1 MGLPIS
7 ESDGRAPV
15 GGPPAE
21 LSSDD
26 ELLERLAE
34 ADPAAFSSLVEL
46 HFQPVYRVAWRML
59 GGREGAEDV
68 AQEAFLRLWQNPR
81 QVRDGKAL
89 RSWLMR
95 VASNLV
101 VDRHRRQGPVDAG
114 ELPDNADEAPGPE
127 LALRRSDVSAAIDS
141 AIAGLP
147 ERQRLALVL
156 SHYEGYGNPDIAL
169 ALDVSVE
176 AVESLL
182 SRGRRGLKAVLADR
196 WQELLDDIA
205 SL

>member
-1 MGLPIS
+1 LPVG
-7 ESDGRAPV
+7 ESDGAAPDAA
-15 GGPPAE
+15 PQARS
-21 LSSDD
+21 LSDD
-26 ELLERLAE
+26 DLLERLAA
-34 ADPAAFSSLVEL
+34 ADPTAFASLVER

-59 GGREGAEDV
+59 GGREGAEDI

-81 QVRDGKAL
+81 QVRHGKAV

-101 VDRHRRQGPVDAG
+101 IDRYRRQGPVDPG
-114 ELPDNADEAPGPE
+114 ELPDTADDAPGPE
-127 LALRRSDVSAAIDS
+127 LSLRRTKAAATIDG
-141 AIAGLP
+141 AIADLP

-156 SHYEGYGNPDIAL
+156 SHYEGCGNPEIAL

-182 SRGRRGLKAVLADR
+182 ARARRGLKAVLADR
-196 WQELLDDIA
+196 WQELLDDMA

>member
-1 MGLPIS
+1 L
-7 ESDGRAPV
+7 
-15 GGPPAE
+15 
-21 LSSDD
+21 SDD
-26 ELLERLAE
+26 DLLERLVR
-34 ADPAAFSSLVEL
+34 ADPAAFARLVEL

-59 GGREGAEDV
+59 GRRDGAEDI

-89 RSWLMR
+89 KSWLMR

-101 VDRHRRQGPVDAG
+101 VDGYRRRVPVDAG
-114 ELPDNADEAPGPE
+114 ELPDSADDAPGPE
-127 LALRRSDVSAAIDS
+127 LALRRANVTAAIDA
-141 AIAGLP
+141 AIADLP

-156 SHYEGYGNPDIAL
+156 SHFEGYGNPEIAL

-182 SRGRRGLKAVLADR
+182 ARARRGLKAVLADR
-196 WQELLDDIA
+196 WQELLDDLA
-205 SL
+205 AL

>member
-1 MGLPIS
+1 VP
-7 ESDGRAPV
+7 
-15 GGPPAE
+15 
-21 LSSDD
+21 D
-26 ELLERLAE
+26 EDLLERLSH
-34 ADPAAFSSLVEL
+34 ADPAAFATLVEL

-101 VDRHRRQGPVDAG
+101 VDRYRRQGPVDPG
-114 ELPDNADEAPGPE
+114 EPPDIADDAPGPD
-127 LALRRSDVSAAIDS
+127 LALRRADVAAAIDG

-182 SRGRRGLKAVLADR
+182 ARARRSLRTVLADR
-196 WQELLDDIA
+196 WQELLDDMG

>member
-1 MGLPIS
+1 M
-7 ESDGRAPV
+7 SD
-15 GGPPAE
+15 E
-21 LSSDD
+21 
-26 ELLERLAE
+26 ELLERLAH
-34 ADPAAFSSLVEL
+34 ADAAAFARLVEL

-59 GGREGAEDV
+59 GGRDGAEDI
-68 AQEAFLRLWQNPR
+68 AQESFLRLWRNPR

-95 VASNLV
+95 VASNLA
-101 VDRHRRQGPVDAG
+101 VDRYRRQGPVDGG
-114 ELPDNADEAPGPE
+114 ELPDTADDAPGPE
-127 LALRRSDVSAAIDS
+127 LSLRRANVTAVVDA

-156 SHYEGYGNPDIAL
+156 SHYEGCGNPEIAF

-182 SRGRRGLKAVLADR
+182 ARARRSLKAVLADR
-196 WQELLDDIA
+196 RQDLLDDLA

>member
-1 MGLPIS
+1 MPVS
-7 ESDGRAPV
+7 ESDGAAPD
-15 GGPPAE
+15 GGPHTGSLA
-21 LSSDD
+21 DD
-26 ELLERLAE
+26 DLLERLAQ
-34 ADPAAFSSLVEL
+34 ADPAAFAGLVEL

-59 GGREGAEDV
+59 GGRDGAEDI

-89 RSWLMR
+89 KSWLMR

-101 VDRHRRQGPVDAG
+101 VDRYRRQGPVDAG
-114 ELPDNADEAPGPE
+114 ELPDTADDAPGPE
-127 LALRRSDVSAAIDS
+127 LALRRSNVAAAIDS
-141 AIAGLP
+141 AIAALP

-156 SHYEGYGNPDIAL
+156 SHYEGYGNPEIAL

-182 SRGRRGLKAVLADR
+182 ARGRRGLKAALADR
-196 WQELLDDIA
+196 WQELLDDI
-205 SL
+205 SSF

>member
-1 MGLPIS
+1 MPLGG
-7 ESDGRAPV
+7 SDNAAPAAEA
-15 GGPPAE
+15 PAGA
-21 LSSDD
+21 SPDD
-26 ELLERLAE
+26 ELLERLGR
-34 ADPAAFSSLVEL
+34 ADSAAFARLVEL

-59 GGREGAEDV
+59 GGRDGADDI
-68 AQEAFLRLWQNPR
+68 AQEAFLRLWRNPQ

-89 RSWLMR
+89 KSWLMR

-101 VDRHRRQGPVDAG
+101 VDGYRRRGPVDAG
-114 ELPDNADEAPGPE
+114 ELPETADDAPGPE
-127 LALRRSDVSAAIDS
+127 LSLRRANVAATIDR

-156 SHYEGYGNPDIAL
+156 SHYEGCGNPEIAL

-182 SRGRRGLKAVLADR
+182 ARARRSLKAVLADR
-196 WQELLDDIA
+196 WEELLDDMA

>member
-1 MGLPIS
+1 MPLGG
-7 ESDGRAPV
+7 SDEAAPV
-15 GGPPAE
+15 AEAPAGA
-21 LSSDD
+21 SPDD
-26 ELLERLAE
+26 ELLERLGR
-34 ADPAAFSSLVEL
+34 ADPAAFVRLVEL

-59 GGREGAEDV
+59 GGRDGAEDI
-68 AQEAFLRLWQNPR
+68 AQEAFLRLWRNPR

-89 RSWLMR
+89 KSWLMR

-101 VDRHRRQGPVDAG
+101 VDGYRRRGPVDQG
-114 ELPDNADEAPGPE
+114 EPPDTADDAPGPE
-127 LALRRSDVSAAIDS
+127 LALRRANVAATIDA

-156 SHYEGYGNPDIAL
+156 SHYEGCGNPEIAV

-182 SRGRRGLKAVLADR
+182 ARARRSLKAGLADR
-196 WQELLDDIA
+196 WEELLDDMA

>member
-1 MGLPIS
+1 MSIGEAGGAEPDS
-7 ESDGRAPV
+7 EPRAETS
-15 GGPPAE
+15 A
-21 LSSDD
+21 DD
-26 ELLERLAE
+26 NLLERLGQ
-34 ADPAAFSSLVEL
+34 ADPAAFARLVEL

-59 GGREGAEDV
+59 GGPEGAEDI

-81 QVRDGKAL
+81 QVREARAL
-89 RSWLMR
+89 KSWLMR

-101 VDRHRRQGPVDAG
+101 VDRYRRQGPIDPG
-114 ELPDNADEAPGPE
+114 ELPETADSAPGPE
-127 LALRRSDVSAAIDS
+127 LALRRTDVAAAIDG
-141 AIAGLP
+141 AIADLP

-156 SHYEGYGNPDIAL
+156 SHYEGYGNPEIAS

-182 SRGRRGLKAVLADR
+182 ARARRTLKASLADR

>member
-1 MGLPIS
+1 L
-7 ESDGRAPV
+7 PV
-15 GGPPAE
+15 GDAGEAAPDAGPRAE
-21 LSSDD
+21 TSADD
-26 ELLERLAE
+26 ELLERLAQ
-34 ADPAAFSSLVEL
+34 ADPAAFARLVDL

-59 GGREGAEDV
+59 GGRDGAEDI
-68 AQEAFLRLWQNPR
+68 AQEAFLRLWQNPH
-81 QVRDGKAL
+81 QVREGRAL

-101 VDRHRRQGPVDAG
+101 VDRYRRHGPVDAG
-114 ELPDNADEAPGPE
+114 ELPDTADDAPGPE
-127 LALRRSDVSAAIDS
+127 LALRRTDVAAAIDG

-156 SHYEGYGNPDIAL
+156 SHYEGCGNPEIAL

-182 SRGRRGLKAVLADR
+182 ARARRALKASLADR

>member
-1 MGLPIS
+1 LPLGG
-7 ESDGRAPV
+7 SDEAARV
-15 GGPPAE
+15 AE
-21 LSSDD
+21 AATGTSPDD
-26 ELLERLAE
+26 ELLERLGR
-34 ADPAAFSSLVEL
+34 ADAAAFARLVEL

-59 GGREGAEDV
+59 GGRDGAEDI
-68 AQEAFLRLWQNPR
+68 AQEAFLRLWRNPQ
-81 QVRDGKAL
+81 QVRYGKAL
-89 RSWLMR
+89 KSWLMR

-101 VDRHRRQGPVDAG
+101 VDGYRRRGPVDAG
-114 ELPDNADEAPGPE
+114 ELPDIADDAPGPE
-127 LALRRSDVSAAIDS
+127 LALRRANVAAAIDA

-156 SHYEGYGNPDIAL
+156 SHYEGCGNPEIAL

-182 SRGRRGLKAVLADR
+182 ARARRSLKAVLADR
-196 WQELLDDIA
+196 WEELLDDMA

>member
-1 MGLPIS
+1 LPVS
-7 ESDGRAPV
+7 ESDGAARDA
-15 GGPPAE
+15 GPQARSLP
-21 LSSDD
+21 DD
-26 ELLERLAE
+26 DLLERLAN
-34 ADPAAFSSLVEL
+34 ADPAAFARLVEL

-59 GGREGAEDV
+59 GGGDGAEDV

-89 RSWLMR
+89 KSWLMR

-101 VDRHRRQGPVDAG
+101 VDRYRRQGPVDAG
-114 ELPDNADEAPGPE
+114 ELPDTADDAPGPE
-127 LALRRSDVSAAIDS
+127 LALRRTNVAAAVDS

-156 SHYEGYGNPDIAL
+156 SHYEGYGNPEIAL

-182 SRGRRGLKAVLADR
+182 ARARRGLKAVLADR
-196 WQELLDDIA
+196 WQELLDDVA

>member
-1 MGLPIS
+1 M
-7 ESDGRAPV
+7 PV
-15 GGPPAE
+15 GGAGGAAPKTGRGAGPAVDE
-21 LSSDD
+21 
-26 ELLERLAE
+26 ELLERLAR
-34 ADPAAFSSLVEL
+34 ADPAAFAKVVEL

-59 GGREGAEDV
+59 GGREGAEDI
-68 AQEAFLRLWQNPR
+68 AQEAFLRLWQNSR
-81 QVRDGKAL
+81 QVREGKAL

-101 VDRHRRQGPVDAG
+101 VDRFRRQGPVNAG
-114 ELPDNADEAPGPE
+114 ELPDTADEAPGPE
-127 LALRRSDVSAAIDS
+127 LALRRTDVSAAIDG
-141 AIAGLP
+141 AIADLP

-156 SHYEGYGNPDIAL
+156 SHYEGCGNPEIAL

-182 SRGRRGLKAVLADR
+182 ARARRTLKASLADR

-205 SL
+205 SH

>member
-1 MGLPIS
+1 LPLGG
-7 ESDGRAPV
+7 SDEAAPV
-15 GGPPAE
+15 AE
-21 LSSDD
+21 APTGASPDD
-26 ELLERLAE
+26 ELLDRLGH
-34 ADPAAFSSLVEL
+34 ADTAAFARLVEL

-59 GGREGAEDV
+59 GGRDGAEDI
-68 AQEAFLRLWQNPR
+68 AQEAFLRLWRNPR

-89 RSWLMR
+89 KSWLMR

-101 VDRHRRQGPVDAG
+101 VDGYRRRGPVDAS
-114 ELPDNADEAPGPE
+114 EMPDTADDAPGPE
-127 LALRRSDVSAAIDS
+127 LALRRANVAAAIDA

-156 SHYEGYGNPDIAL
+156 SHYEGCGNPEIAL

-182 SRGRRGLKAVLADR
+182 ARARRSLKVVLADR
-196 WQELLDDIA
+196 WEELLDDLA

>member
-1 MGLPIS
+1 
-7 ESDGRAPV
+7 V
-15 GGPPAE
+15 
-21 LSSDD
+21 SDD
-26 ELLERLAE
+26 DLLERLAR
-34 ADPAAFSSLVEL
+34 ADPAAFASLVEL

-59 GGREGAEDV
+59 GGRDGAEDV

-81 QVRDGKAL
+81 QVRDGRAL

-101 VDRHRRQGPVDAG
+101 VDRFRRQGPVDAG
-114 ELPDNADEAPGPE
+114 EPPDAADDAPGPE
-127 LALRRSDVSAAIDS
+127 LALRRADVASAIDG
-141 AIAGLP
+141 AIARLP

-156 SHYEGYGNPDIAL
+156 SHYEGYGNPDIAT

-182 SRGRRGLKAVLADR
+182 ARARRSLKAELAGR
-196 WQELLDDIA
+196 WQDLLDDIG

>member
-1 MGLPIS
+1 
-7 ESDGRAPV
+7 V
-15 GGPPAE
+15 
-21 LSSDD
+21 SDD
-26 ELLERLAE
+26 DLLERLTR
-34 ADPAAFSSLVEL
+34 ADAKAFAQLVEL
-46 HFQPVYRVAWRML
+46 HFQSVYRVAWRML
-59 GGREGAEDV
+59 GGREGAEDI
-68 AQEAFLRLWQNPR
+68 AQEAFLRLWRNPR

-101 VDRHRRQGPVDAG
+101 VDRFRRQVPQDPG
-114 ELPDNADEAPGPE
+114 ELPDTADEAPGPE
-127 LALRRSDVSAAIDS
+127 LALRRSNVTAAVDG
-141 AIAGLP
+141 AIALLP

-156 SHYEGYGNPDIAL
+156 SHFEGYGNPEIAA

-182 SRGRRGLKAVLADR
+182 SRARRGLKSSLADR
-196 WQELLDDIA
+196 WQGLLDDLA

>member
-1 MGLPIS
+1 LP
-7 ESDGRAPV
+7 
-15 GGPPAE
+15 
-21 LSSDD
+21 DD
-26 ELLERLAE
+26 DLLERLAQ
-34 ADPAAFSSLVEL
+34 ADPAAFASLVEL

-59 GGREGAEDV
+59 GGREGAEDI

-89 RSWLMR
+89 KSWLMR

-101 VDRHRRQGPVDAG
+101 IDRYRRQGPVDAG
-114 ELPDNADEAPGPE
+114 EAPDTADDAPGPE
-127 LALRRSDVSAAIDS
+127 LSLRRANVASAVDD

-156 SHYEGYGNPDIAL
+156 SHYEGYGNPEIAG
-169 ALDVSVE
+169 ALDISVE

-182 SRGRRGLKAVLADR
+182 ARARRALKAALADR
-196 WQELLDDIA
+196 WQELLDDMA

>member
-1 MGLPIS
+1 LPVS
-7 ESDGRAPV
+7 GSDGAA
-15 GGPPAE
+15 GDSGPQARSLP
-21 LSSDD
+21 DD
-26 ELLERLAE
+26 DLLERLANAE
-34 ADPAAFSSLVEL
+34 PAAFAQLVEL

-59 GGREGAEDV
+59 GGGDGAEDV

-89 RSWLMR
+89 KSWLMR

-101 VDRHRRQGPVDAG
+101 VDRYRRQGPVDAG
-114 ELPDNADEAPGPE
+114 ELPDAADDAPGPE
-127 LALRRSDVSAAIDS
+127 LALRRTNVAAAIDR

-156 SHYEGYGNPDIAL
+156 SHYEGYGNPEIAL

-182 SRGRRGLKAVLADR
+182 ARARRGLKGLLADR
-196 WQELLDDIA
+196 WQELLDDVA
-205 SL
+205 SF

>member
-1 MGLPIS
+1 LPLGG
-7 ESDGRAPV
+7 SDEAAPV
-15 GGPPAE
+15 AEAPAGATP
-21 LSSDD
+21 DD
-26 ELLERLAE
+26 ELLERLGR
-34 ADPAAFSSLVEL
+34 ADPAAFARLVEL
-46 HFQPVYRVAWRML
+46 YFQPVYRVAWRML
-59 GGREGAEDV
+59 GGRDGAEDI
-68 AQEAFLRLWQNPR
+68 AQEAFLRLWRNPR

-89 RSWLMR
+89 KSWLMR

-101 VDRHRRQGPVDAG
+101 VDGYRRRGPVDAG
-114 ELPDNADEAPGPE
+114 ELPETADDAPGPE
-127 LALRRSDVSAAIDS
+127 LSLRRANVAAAIDA

-156 SHYEGYGNPDIAL
+156 SHYEGCGNPEIAL

-182 SRGRRGLKAVLADR
+182 ARARRSLKAVLADR
-196 WQELLDDIA
+196 WEELLDDMA

>member
-1 MGLPIS
+1 L
-7 ESDGRAPV
+7 PV
-15 GGPPAE
+15 GESSGAATDAD
-21 LSSDD
+21 LHSQAVSDD
-26 ELLERLAE
+26 DLLERLTR
-34 ADPAAFSSLVEL
+34 ADAKAFAQLVEL

-59 GGREGAEDV
+59 GGRDGAEDI
-68 AQEAFLRLWQNPR
+68 AQEAFLRLWRNPR

-89 RSWLMR
+89 RSWLMQ

-101 VDRHRRQGPVDAG
+101 VDRFRRQVPQDPG
-114 ELPDNADEAPGPE
+114 ELPDTADDASGPE
-127 LALRRSDVSAAIDS
+127 LALRRSNVTAAVDG
-141 AIAGLP
+141 AIALLP

-156 SHYEGYGNPDIAL
+156 CHFEGYGNPEIAA

-182 SRGRRGLKAVLADR
+182 SRARRGLKSSLADR
-196 WQELLDDIA
+196 WQELLDDLA

>member
-1 MGLPIS
+1 LPLS
-7 ESDGRAPV
+7 GSDGAAPMA
-15 GGPPAE
+15 GPNAGSLP
-21 LSSDD
+21 DD
-26 ELLERLAE
+26 DLLERLAR
-34 ADPAAFSSLVEL
+34 ADPAAFARVVEL
-46 HFQPVYRVAWRML
+46 HFQPVYRVAWRLL
-59 GGREGAEDV
+59 GGRDGAEDI
-68 AQEAFLRLWQNPR
+68 AQEAFLRLWSNPR
-81 QVRDGKAL
+81 QVRDGRAL
-89 RSWLMR
+89 KSWLMR

-101 VDRHRRQGPVDAG
+101 VDRYRRQGPVDEG
-114 ELPDNADEAPGPE
+114 ELPDTADDAPGPE
-127 LALRRSDVSAAIDS
+127 LALSRANVAAAIDG

-156 SHYEGYGNPDIAL
+156 SHYEGCGNREIAL

-182 SRGRRGLKAVLADR
+182 ARARRSLKKVLADR

>member
-1 MGLPIS
+1 LPLGG
-7 ESDGRAPV
+7 SDNAAPV
-15 GGPPAE
+15 AEAPPGA
-21 LSSDD
+21 SPDD
-26 ELLERLAE
+26 ELLERLGRAE
-34 ADPAAFSSLVEL
+34 PAAFARLVEL

-59 GGREGAEDV
+59 GGRDGAEDV
-68 AQEAFLRLWQNPR
+68 AQEAFLRLWRNPR

-89 RSWLMR
+89 KSWLMR

-101 VDRHRRQGPVDAG
+101 VDGYRRRGPVDAG
-114 ELPDNADEAPGPE
+114 ELPDAADDAPGPE
-127 LALRRSDVSAAIDS
+127 LALRRADVAATIDA

-156 SHYEGYGNPDIAL
+156 SHYEGCGNPEIAL

-182 SRGRRGLKAVLADR
+182 ARARRSLKIVLADR
-196 WQELLDDIA
+196 WEELLDDMA